1 MPVKTKITRRLT
13 VLFAAAIALVVSGP
27 TTNSFASD
35 YTVPESGNISEVTCV
50 DGKGFLKIWYHNS
63 ASHVRCYANA
73 GVLWMNAPDRGD
85 WFDRVQTG
93 NNDVWLYDRNGDI
106 VSLPRWTDTV
116 FPNRP
121 LDITEI
127 RIL

>member
-1 MPVKTKITRRLT
+1 LPVKTKITRRLA
-13 VLFAAAIALVVSGP
+13 VLFAAAITLVVAGP
-27 TTNSFASD
+27 TTNSFAGSN
-35 YTVPESGNISEVTCV
+35 TVPDSGNISEVTCV

-73 GVLWMNAPDRGD
+73 GVHNMIGGDGGD

-93 NNDVWLYDRNGDI
+93 NNDVWLYDENGDI
-106 VSLPRWTDTV
+106 DSFPRWTDTV

-121 LDITEI
+121 LHIYAI